1 MNHTPDLRTD
11 TVGHPSAPVAEVST
25 LDVTTPDGRPLLKN
39 VSLTLHPGRLVAVT
53 GPSGAG
59 KTTLLRALLGHL
71 PPGTARSAG
80 HVRVLGHD
88 MFELDERAR
97 REVRRTRI
105 AYVGQDPAS
114 ALNPR
119 LRIRTLLRELNTDR
133 TPAAVRDLLDAVRLP
148 ADHRFTSRRPGE
160 LSGGQLRRVAL
171 ARALSKRPSLLLLDE
186 PTAGLD
192 PVLRAEMAELLRRLT
207 HEHDLGVVFSSH
219 DTDVVE
225 RLADDTV
232 RLGPDEAVPETEGPA
247 KRRERTSGRIEM
259 PRRPPTAPAT
269 GTVAVDAPLLDVHDL
284 SVTFGRRSTGRPV
297 LDGIRLTV
305 AKGSAAA
312 VVGASGSGKTT
323 LARALVGLQKSRSG
337 TVRLDGT
344 ALPAAM
350 GRRSRDQRRRLQL
363 ITQNPLGALN
373 PSRTVGSSV
382 ARPLRIHRRTPS
394 GITGRAVEELLR
406 QVGLPAAF
414 ADRYPHELS
423 GGQRQRVAI
432 ARALAAEPEILIC
445 DEITSALDRSTGHA
459 VMDLLDGLRQ
469 DRSMAL
475 VIISHDVPLVRDR
488 SETITVLA
496 DGRVVESGRTADV
509 FADPRHAATAELLDG
524 RPASV
529 PTSGTSERHRTAP
542 SPEGR

>member
-1 MNHTPDLRTD
+1 MSHTPDRRTN
-11 TVGHPSAPVAEVST
+11 TVARSPSPVAEVST
-25 LDVTTPDGRPLLKN
+25 LDITTPGGRPLLKN
-39 VSLTLHPGRLVAVT
+39 VSLTLRPGRLVAVT

-71 PPGTARSAG
+71 PPGTAHSAG
-80 HVRVLGHD
+80 QVRVLGHD

-105 AYVGQDPAS
+105 GYVGQDPAS
-114 ALNPR
+114 VLNPR
-119 LRIRTLLRELNTDR
+119 LRVRTLLRELNTDR
-133 TPAAVRDLLDAVRLP
+133 SPAAVRDLLDAVRLP

-171 ARALSKRPSLLLLDE
+171 ARVLVKRPTLLLLDE

-192 PVLRAEMAELLRRLT
+192 PVLRHEITELLRSLT
-207 HEHDLGVVFSSH
+207 HEHDLGVAFSSH
-219 DTDVVE
+219 DPDVVE
-225 RLADDTV
+225 RLADDVV
-232 RLGPDEAVPETEGPA
+232 RLAPDGAVPEAPE
-247 KRRERTSGRIEM
+247 ERGERPSGRIAVS
-259 PRRPPTAPAT
+259 RRSPAASAT
-269 GTVAVDAPLLDVHDL
+269 GAETAGVPLLDVHDL
-284 SVTFGRRSTGRPV
+284 SVALGRRSTGHLV
-297 LDGIRLTV
+297 LDGVRLTV
-305 AKGSAAA
+305 AKGSVAA

-323 LARALVGLQKSRSG
+323 LARALVGLHKSLSG

-344 ALPAAM
+344 ALPATV
-350 GRRSRDQRRRLQL
+350 GRRSRDQRRRIQL

-382 ARPLRIHRRTPS
+382 ARPLRIHHRTPP

-406 QVGLPAAF
+406 QVGLPADF

-432 ARALAAEPEILIC
+432 ARALAAEPEILVC
-445 DEITSALDRSTGHA
+445 DEITSALDRPTGHA
-459 VMDLLDGLRQ
+459 VMDLLHRLRQ
-469 DRSMAL
+469 DRSMTL
-475 VIISHDVPLVRDR
+475 VIISHDVPLIRDR

-509 FADPRHAATAELLDG
+509 FADPRHAATAELLSG
-524 RPASV
+524 PATSA
-529 PTSGTSERHRTAP
+529 PTSGTREHHRTLP
-542 SPEGR
+542 SP